1 MANRVFIATSRDGF
15 TAPNDGE
22 LWRVVDARQSCICE
36 REPGLFLMG
45 LVYLGG
51 YFPAIGEL
59 EQ

>member
-1 MANRVFIATSRDGF
+1 MANRVFTAASRDGF
-15 TAPNDGE
+15 TATKDGE
-22 LWRVVDARQSCICE
+22 LWRLVDARQSCFSE

-51 YFPAIGEL
+51 YFPTIGEL